1 MINILTFIKVFKSY
15 INDNLLLD
23 NNIKLF
29 FIINT
34 SLLNFIWKY
43 KINLVMNG
51 EEKKT
56 KRSRFKYS
64 C

>member
-29 FIINT
+29 YIINT
-34 SLLNFIWKY
+34 SLLNFI
-43 KINLVMNG
+43 
-51 EEKKT
+51 
-56 KRSRFKYS
+56 
-64 C
+64 